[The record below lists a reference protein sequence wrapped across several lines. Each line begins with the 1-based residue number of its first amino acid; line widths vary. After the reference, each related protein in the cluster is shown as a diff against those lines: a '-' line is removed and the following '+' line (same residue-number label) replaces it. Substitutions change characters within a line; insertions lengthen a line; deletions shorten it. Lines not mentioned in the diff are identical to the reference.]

1 MRALCS
7 VYFCYNN
14 HHFDFES
21 QNSSIG
27 YSSIRYRVLGQNN
40 VCIPFV
46 FRVSLH
52 FARKILSECVWVT
65 AVAVC
70 IAVVQEK
77 IVLRSRVEHNKTCIC
92 FCTSICQSDLDL
104 RL

>member
-1 MRALCS
+1 
-7 VYFCYNN
+7 VKT
-14 HHFDFES
+14 
-21 QNSSIG
+21 
-27 YSSIRYRVLGQNN
+27 N

-46 FRVSLH
+46 FVYRCILQE
-52 FARKILSECVWVT
+52 KILSECVWVT

-92 FCTSICQSDLDL
+92 FCISIRQSDLDL